1 MSVGKGGDMADE
13 PEMCCGQKAGV
24 VTLKVEAECNQTP
37 PRLPFPK
44 SPENLPKPNSLAGG
58 FLKNRSPN
66 RP

>member
-1 MSVGKGGDMADE
+1 MSGGKGGDVADE
-13 PEMCCGQKAGV
+13 PEICGRKAGA
-24 VTLKVEAECNQTP
+24 VTRKVEAECNQTP

-58 FLKNRSPN
+58 FLQSREPN